1 MRTVKWNAFLS
12 GLCGFAAVLGV
23 VTASAA
29 RADVTL
35 GTGSSILIFPK
46 VLANGTFDTV
56 IEIANT
62 GNSLVFA
69 HCFYVNAPLQNV
81 ITNLPCTVPSSA
93 CVAACNETDFDIVLT
108 KQQPTHWV
116 VSQGR
121 DVFTQGVESDHY
133 VGNALNDAG
142 FAPGLVPPEGCDVSS
157 DPNCSSPFQGEL
169 KCIEV
174 SETDEPLAGNH
185 LKGEATLVAV
195 QTASGNDINHP
206 GATVGDISAYSAV
219 GIASLPDAS
228 PSSNVLLLD
237 GNTYEACPARLIV
250 DHVASGA
257 DDPVLDGVTS
267 FNTNYSG
274 FTSSVSTELTLVP
287 CNEDLEDQIFTT
299 QTLDIAVYNE
309 FETRFSTST
318 SVSCYLSLEL
328 TNIDSATNPQRSIF
342 ASNALLQTLTAHTEI
357 TPAVNSAQHAVIG
370 VIDRAVTVTSGG
382 TSVTARAAY
391 DLHTQG
397 DQIPAAGPDE
407 IILPQ
412 LQQ

>member
-29 RADVTL
+29 RADVTTE
-35 GTGSSILIFPK
+35 TGASILIFPK

-56 IEIANT
+56 IQIANI

-69 HCFYVNAPLQNV
+69 HCFYVNAPLENV
-81 ITNLPCTVPSSA
+81 VTHLPCTVPSSA
-93 CVAACNETDFDIVLT
+93 CVAACSETDFDIVLT

-121 DVFTQGVESDHY
+121 DFDSSGSD
-133 VGNALNDAG
+133 VNVKG
-142 FAPGLVPPEGCDVSS
+142 FPPGLVPPEGCDVST
-157 DPNCSSPFQGEL
+157 DPTCSSPFQGEL

-195 QTASGNDINHP
+195 QAAPGNDINHP
-206 GATVGDISAYSAV
+206 GATKGDISAYSAV

-228 PSSNVLLLD
+228 PSSNVLPLD

-257 DDPVLDGVTS
+257 DDPVLDAVSS
-267 FNTNYSG
+267 FNPAYSG
-274 FTSSVSTELTLVP
+274 LTSSVSTELTLVP
-287 CNEDLEDQIFTT
+287 CTEDLEDQIWTK
-299 QTLDIAVYNE
+299 QTLDIQVFNE

-318 SVSCYLSLEL
+318 SVNCYLSLEL
-328 TNIDSATNPQRSIF
+328 TNIDSATNPSRSVF
-342 ASNALLQTLTAHTEI
+342 ASGPLLQTLTAHTEI
-357 TPAVNSAQHAVIG
+357 VPAPNTAQQPVIG
-370 VIDRAVTVTSGG
+370 MIDRAVTVTSGA

-391 DLHTQG
+391 DLHTEG
-397 DQIPAAGPDE
+397 DLGTAQITIPA
-407 IILPQ
+407 
-412 LQQ
+412 LQ

>member
-29 RADVTL
+29 RADVTTE
-35 GTGSSILIFPK
+35 TGASILIFPK

-69 HCFYVNAPLQNV
+69 HCFYVNAPLENV
-81 ITNLPCTVPSSA
+81 VTHLPCTVPSSA

-121 DVFTQGVESDHY
+121 DVVSRSVDSLYSWNMNE
-133 VGNALNDAG
+133 AG

-157 DPNCSSPFQGEL
+157 DPTCPSPFQGEL

-185 LKGEATLVAV
+185 LKGEATIVAV
-195 QTASGNDINHP
+195 QTAAGNDINHP
-206 GATVGDISAYSAV
+206 GATEGDISAYSAI

-257 DDPVLDGVTS
+257 DDPILDGVAS
-267 FNTNYSG
+267 FNTAYESM
-274 FTSSVSTELTLVP
+274 TSSVSTELTLVP

-370 VIDRAVTVTSGG
+370 VIDRAVTVTSSG

-412 LQQ
+412 PGQ